1 VTILTGLPPIAQS
14 DARVLVLG
22 SMPGAASLAAQRYYA
37 HPRNLFWP
45 LVAEALG
52 ESLPEEYPARCRML
66 TGAGIALWDVLG
78 RCRRRGSLDT
88 AIVRDSEQANDIAAF
103 LRAHPGIRQLFFN
116 GAAAEQLFRR
126 HVLRCLSNPQSLQLH
141 RLPSSSP
148 ANAGWTAARKSA
160 AWRRLGEALR
170 VSDPR

>member
-1 VTILTGLPPIAQS
+1 MTLLRGLPPLAQS
-14 DARVLVLG
+14 DARVLLLG

-45 LVAEALG
+45 LVAEVLG
-52 ESLPEEYPARCRML
+52 QTLPEDYAARCRML

-78 RCRRRGSLDT
+78 QCRRSGSLDS
-88 AIVRDSEQANDIAAF
+88 AIVRDSEAANDIAGF
-103 LRAHPGIRQLFFN
+103 LRAHPRIRQLFFN
-116 GAAAEQLFRR
+116 GAAAEQLFHR
-126 HVLRCLSNPQSLQLH
+126 HVLPGLPDPQMLKLD

-148 ANAGWTAARKSA
+148 ANAGWSPARKSA

-170 VSDPR
+170 LGGPR

>member
-1 VTILTGLPPIAQS
+1 MTLLHSLPPLART

-45 LVAEALG
+45 LVAEILG
-52 ESLPEEYPARCRML
+52 DELPEDYAARCRML
-66 TGAGIALWDVLG
+66 TDAGIALWDVL
-78 RCRRRGSLDT
+78 RQCRRKGSLDR
-88 AIVRDSEQANDIAAF
+88 AIARASEEANDIPGF
-103 LRAHPGIRQLFFN
+103 LQAHPHIRQLFFN

-126 HVLRCLSNPQSLQLH
+126 HVLPRLPDPQCLLLE

-148 ANAGWTAARKSA
+148 ANARWSAARKSA
-160 AWRRLGEALR
+160 AWRKLGEALQASGSR
-170 VSDPR
+170 

>member
-1 VTILTGLPPIAQS
+1 MTLLRGLPPLARS

-45 LVAEALG
+45 LVAEVLG
-52 ESLPEEYPARCRML
+52 EELPEDYAARCKML
-66 TGAGIALWDVLG
+66 TGAGIALWDVLR
-78 RCRRRGSLDT
+78 RCRRKGSLDS
-88 AIVRDSEQANDIAAF
+88 AIARESEEANDIAGF
-103 LRAHPGIRQLFFN
+103 VHAHPRIRRLFFN

-126 HVLRCLSNPQSLQLH
+126 HVLPGLPDPQSLQLE

-148 ANAGWTAARKSA
+148 ANAGWSVARKSA
-160 AWRRLGEALR
+160 AWRKLGEALR
-170 VSDPR
+170 ASGSR